1 MNILPAESAPQLQI
15 LFIYF
20 YHSKR
25 QAEEIPVYDFN
36 VVELPPV
43 WDLWVTA
50 EAVSVTSTGRAD
62 QALGSMQLRGSTHL
76 AQAGP
81 LVPNSCLSCK

>member
-1 MNILPAESAPQLQI
+1 MLGIYTQAFMLIQGTFYPLNQLPSSKSY

-25 QAEEIPVYDFN
+25 QTEQISVYDFN

-62 QALGSMQLRGSTHL
+62 
-76 AQAGP
+76 
-81 LVPNSCLSCK
+81 